1 MKAILSK
8 VKKCFQTHPDAVL
21 AVIAILYGL
30 MFLPAIIIQDDLK
43 WLYTALTRAVSKVY
57 LVNFPDSLF

>member
-43 WLYTALTRAVSKVY
+43 WLSSVDTLKNT
-57 LVNFPDSLF
+57 